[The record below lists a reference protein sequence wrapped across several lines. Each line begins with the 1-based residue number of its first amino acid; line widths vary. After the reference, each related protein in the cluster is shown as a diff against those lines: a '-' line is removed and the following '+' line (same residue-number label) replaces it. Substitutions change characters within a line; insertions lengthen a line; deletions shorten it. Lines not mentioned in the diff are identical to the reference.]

1 MQQNGL
7 IELGTVDL
15 ICNLIAYD
23 EKRTIKEEA
32 ILVGIACLLGGNTK
46 S

>member
-1 MQQNGL
+1 MLIGL
-7 IELGTVDL
+7 GVVDL
-15 ICNLIAYD
+15 LCDLVAYD

-32 ILVGIACLLGGNTK
+32 LLVGIACLLGGNER